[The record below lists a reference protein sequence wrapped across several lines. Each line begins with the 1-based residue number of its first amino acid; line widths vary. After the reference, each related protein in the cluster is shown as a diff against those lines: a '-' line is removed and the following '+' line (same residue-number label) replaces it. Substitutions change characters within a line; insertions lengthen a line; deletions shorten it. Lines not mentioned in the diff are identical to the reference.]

1 MTGIA
6 IATDGQWVSENF
18 ERLARVIKD
27 YDPYFELRWIPPDK
41 RTDPGDI
48 DRAFCIVDTRKSVA
62 GVPIMFAAAKATP
75 EDILERLFMGD
86 LHRHGVDGVAD
97 RLDAHNAAV
106 KAMQMKKHMDEL
118 DEQADLAS
126 FLITKAPFY
135 TTIRDPRTGEKI
147 KLDDRRRRI

>member
-1 MTGIA
+1 
-6 IATDGQWVSENF
+6 
-18 ERLARVIKD
+18 
-27 YDPYFELRWIPPDK
+27 
-41 RTDPGDI
+41 
-48 DRAFCIVDTRKSVA
+48 
-62 GVPIMFAAAKATP
+62 MFAAAKATP